1 VQEYLPQV
9 FERFAKEE
17 FRYSSPLYERLS
29 LAIAKDSELLT
40 LAGHGRRGERIPN
53 LLFAAVHF
61 LLLKGVKHP
70 LRRFYPSLPEFSAEA
85 SGPYADF
92 RSFCMDHAAEIRQQI
107 SARLVQTNEVRR
119 CAGLVPAFEWVR
131 RLAKDRPLHLVDIGT
146 SAGLNLLWDHYAY
159 EYGTAHRCGE
169 LSSLVKI
176 KCALQGNFIPPIPLT
191 LPQVSARIGLDL
203 NPLDVHHAEDA
214 LWLRALIWPE
224 HRERSGLLEKAIQV
238 VQQCP
243 PTLLRGDGVEL
254 LPDLMK
260 SVRED
265 EVLCIV
271 RIFTQLPPQSRD
283 RLSALIAGYAGR
295 RDVFMITL
303 RPHGGDDSELHL
315 TSFID
320 GDKTEWRLA
329 YLQNHGEWIEWV
341 QLG

>member
-1 VQEYLPQV
+1 MAVQEYLPQV
-9 FERFAKEE
+9 FERSTKEE

-29 LAIAKDSELLT
+29 LAITKDSELLT

-61 LLLKGVKHP
+61 LLLNGVQHP

-176 KCALQGNFIPPIPLT
+176 KCALRGNLIPPIPLT

-203 NPLDVHHAEDA
+203 NPLDVHHPEDA
-214 LWLRALIWPE
+214 LWATRADLAGASRTICFVGE
-224 HRERSGLLEKAIQV
+224 SDSSRAAMLADAASRGRSRV
-238 VQQCP
+238 VA
-243 PTLLRGDGVEL
+243 R
-254 LPDLMK
+254 
-260 SVRED
+260 SD
-265 EVLCIV
+265 EVLFVKMRCYV
-271 RIFTQLPPQSRD
+271 LFGSLLSYRRSRETDYPP
-283 RLSALIAGYAGR
+283 
-295 RDVFMITL
+295 
-303 RPHGGDDSELHL
+303 
-315 TSFID
+315 
-320 GDKTEWRLA
+320 
-329 YLQNHGEWIEWV
+329 
-341 QLG
+341 